1 VREFLE
7 KNLQKYF
14 FFDKI
19 EIFILAL
26 RKKELLKKQRE
37 VICKEQ

>member
-1 VREFLE
+1 MREFLE
-7 KNLQKYF
+7 KNLQKI

-19 EIFILAL
+19 EIFILEL